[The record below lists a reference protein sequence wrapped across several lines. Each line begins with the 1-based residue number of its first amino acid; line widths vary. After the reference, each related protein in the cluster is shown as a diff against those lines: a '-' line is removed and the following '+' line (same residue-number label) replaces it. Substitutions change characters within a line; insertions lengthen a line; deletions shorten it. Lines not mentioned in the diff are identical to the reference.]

1 MSKQKMEAKGLH
13 YLVNIVAEWRK
24 DYHVNREGDVI
35 FQNKRTLANV
45 RFTDNSL
52 HTIEGHS
59 KGFEM
64 IPETIQE
71 PDEIWSTWEDPKK
84 QMVTLRNYIKFGPFP
99 FIVKTRDGVILDA
112 FIVGPKS
119 ANKFRKGLPI

>member
-1 MSKQKMEAKGLH
+1 MKKPEAKAFQ
-13 YLVNIVAEWRK
+13 YLIAIVNEWRK

-52 HTIEGHS
+52 HTIEGHA

-64 IPETIQE
+64 IPETIE
-71 PDEIWSTWEDPKK
+71 DPSEIWSTWEDPKK
-84 QMVTLRNYIKFGPFP
+84 QMVTLRNYIKFGTYP

-112 FIVGPKS
+112 FIVAPKA

>member
-1 MSKQKMEAKGLH
+1 MKKPEAKAFQ
-13 YLVNIVAEWRK
+13 YLIAIVNEWRK

-52 HTIEGHS
+52 HTIEGHA

-64 IPETIQE
+64 IPDAIEN

-84 QMVTLRNYIKFGPFP
+84 QMVTLRSYIKFGRYP

-112 FIVGPKS
+112 FIVAPKA

>member
-1 MSKQKMEAKGLH
+1 MKKPEAKAFQ
-13 YLVNIVAEWRK
+13 YLIAIVNEWRK

-52 HTIEGHS
+52 HTIEGHA

-64 IPETIQE
+64 IPETIE
-71 PDEIWSTWEDPKK
+71 DPSEIWSLWADKKK
-84 QMVTLRNYIKFGPFP
+84 QLSVIRYYIKYSTFP
-99 FIVKTRDGVILDA
+99 FVVTTLDGVITDA
-112 FIVGPKS
+112 FIVSPKA